1 MNVSLTLKSCALI
14 LYEEF
19 RPKGY
24 YVPTICAP
32 SFLLRIYA
40 YFDQTAKLVLP
51 FLGKKLHFNNDRF
64 IKELAIKPI
73 DCKKSMLDMAYD
85 IIEKG
90 YVTKRF

>member
-1 MNVSLTLKSCALI
+1 MS
-14 LYEEF
+14 Y
-19 RPKGY
+19 R
-24 YVPTICAP
+24 
-32 SFLLRIYA
+32 
-40 YFDQTAKLVLP
+40 KLVLP
-51 FLGKKLHFNNDRF
+51 FLGKKLYFNNDRF